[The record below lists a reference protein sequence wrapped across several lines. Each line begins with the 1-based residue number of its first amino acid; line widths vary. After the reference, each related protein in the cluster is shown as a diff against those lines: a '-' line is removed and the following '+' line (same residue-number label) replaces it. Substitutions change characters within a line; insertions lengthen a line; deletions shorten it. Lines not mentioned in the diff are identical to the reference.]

1 MYEIDDVDF
10 LDLQEGYFYL
20 NIDENNFHSHLGPL
34 GKMEDINIRL
44 SNTFER
50 NAAVQEDYVKFY
62 EDVVDGKRVYYT
74 IRKEGYNYT
83 IAYAYESTLNSITQ
97 QITSDVVTL
106 VFVIFIF
113 LIVLS
118 MIFIKNMTRSLNQL
132 ADYIRILADD
142 HHAENPIKKY
152 NQDEIGT
159 LIEYINHLQSEL
171 IASEKQQ
178 KEMYQNISHDLKT
191 PILVI
196 KGYSMALIDGTFK
209 GDEQDRVLKIVLD
222 ETERLTKKVND
233 LLYLTKLDVLSSK
246 EEDKVETF
254 NMRDLVIRIVENLEI
269 TKRDIHFEVD
279 LIDSEFKGDIEKWHV
294 AIENV
299 LENFL
304 RYAESVISVVLNEGE
319 IILFN
324 DGEAIDEAIVG
335 DILEPY
341 VKGNKGKFGLGLAI
355 TNKTIQNYGYELE
368 VKNVEGG
375 VQFRIS
381 LRK

>member
-1 MYEIDDVDF
+1 
-10 LDLQEGYFYL
+10 
-20 NIDENNFHSHLGPL
+20 
-34 GKMEDINIRL
+34 
-44 SNTFER
+44 
-50 NAAVQEDYVKFY
+50 
-62 EDVVDGKRVYYT
+62 
-74 IRKEGYNYT
+74 
-83 IAYAYESTLNSITQ
+83 
-97 QITSDVVTL
+97 
-106 VFVIFIF
+106 
-113 LIVLS
+113 
-118 MIFIKNMTRSLNQL
+118 
-132 ADYIRILADD
+132 
-142 HHAENPIKKY
+142 
-152 NQDEIGT
+152 
-159 LIEYINHLQSEL
+159 
-171 IASEKQQ
+171 
-178 KEMYQNISHDLKT
+178 
-191 PILVI
+191 
-196 KGYSMALIDGTFK
+196 
-209 GDEQDRVLKIVLD
+209 
-222 ETERLTKKVND
+222 
-233 LLYLTKLDVLSSK
+233 VLSSK